1 MVEQSNGKSSQ
12 ADQIPSADYRRGRRV
27 AVGRVIIN
35 DQDARGIVHSG
46 APEGTM
52 AHTPGFWPAKPA
64 G

>member
-1 MVEQSNGKSSQ
+1 MRLQ
-12 ADQIPSADYRRGRRV
+12 PRRKDV

-35 DQDARGIVHSG
+35 DQNARGIVHSG